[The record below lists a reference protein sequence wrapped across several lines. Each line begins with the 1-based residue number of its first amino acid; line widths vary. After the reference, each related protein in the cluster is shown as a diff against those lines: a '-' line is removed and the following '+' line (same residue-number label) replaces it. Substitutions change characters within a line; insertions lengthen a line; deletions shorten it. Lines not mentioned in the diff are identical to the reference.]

1 MKIDKVLVPLDG
13 SALAEQALTKA
24 LDLAEG
30 REPTFLLLRAAE
42 ASTWPTVDRTEEQVR
57 VVREAEQYLEAVQAR
72 LAAKGFRKVQT
83 SVWYGPP
90 ASAIVESARVS
101 NADLVVMTTHGRS
114 GLGRL
119 ILGSVAEAVL
129 RGTSTPILLLRAD
142 GAPVEPP
149 TGVAEERTAAEAR
162 R

>member
-24 LDLAEG
+24 LGLAEG
-30 REPTFLLLRAAE
+30 REPTLLLLRAAE
-42 ASTWPTVDRTEEQVR
+42 ATAWPGTDPTDGQIR
-57 VVREAEQYLEAVQAR
+57 VVHEAEEYLESLKSS
-72 LAAKGFRKVQT
+72 LAAKGIRRVET

-90 ASAIVESARVS
+90 ASAIVEAARFAK
-101 NADLVVMTTHGRS
+101 ADLIVMTTHGRS

-129 RGTSTPILLLRAD
+129 RGTTTPILLLRAE

-149 TGVAEERTAAEAR
+149 VGTAEKRGPAETR